1 MPKKHNRNNQKIEI
15 SPEKSMIWTE
25 QVQTLGGTP
34 GPEDAAHPHCQLE
47 QASLFQTFEG
57 AGTEIETL
65 WLLWALVRI
74 TKPQLVLE
82 TGTLHGI
89 GTLALASALKENGR
103 GKLVSLE
110 IDREMALEAYR
121 VLKSTDLT
129 EFFEIVNQDSLTFI
143 EGLDTKQIRFDFA
156 FFDSKTNVRPVE
168 FKRLYEKGGLTNLV
182 AFHDTSRLR
191 EKTFIVKDEPQD
203 PYVAELD
210 KIEKTYCRGALEFT
224 LAKGLRV
231 MQLDKNI
238 NPAFY

>member
-1 MPKKHNRNNQKIEI
+1 
-15 SPEKSMIWTE
+15 MIWTE
-25 QVQTLGGTP
+25 LVQTLGGTLE
-34 GPEDAAHPHCQLE
+34 PEDAAHPHCQLE

-65 WLLWALVRI
+65 WLLWALVRM
-74 TKPQLVLE
+74 TKPQFVLE

-89 GTLALASALKENGR
+89 GTIALASALKENGR
-103 GKLVSLE
+103 GKVVSLE
-110 IDREMALEAYR
+110 IDREIAMETCGA
-121 VLKSTDLT
+121 LKSTDRLESADLT

-156 FFDSKTNVRPVE
+156 FFDSKTNVRLVE

-191 EKTFIVKDEPQD
+191 EKTFIAKDESQD
-203 PYVAELD
+203 AYVAELD
-210 KIEKTYCRGALEFT
+210 KIEKNYCRGAMEFT